1 MRANGKSKYLF
12 WLVAAGVFFALFL
25 LVFLFWHAS
34 STRMVI
40 LEACILAATMASLL
54 TGFWKLAHDCSAS
67 ERLSKIELGQIRDAQ
82 FDLNRRINAIVRL
95 NREVAHARSEKQ
107 LMLEALRILRDLT
120 GASAA
125 AFTPQD
131 EWGLPLSAFVDG
143 EIPGI
148 DLKTLVEHLASK
160 RVVQTCKVCKKRRTM
175 PETTCPLLEGVPENQ
190 YAVFCLPV
198 EADGVVLGLINL
210 YFQHPLKLPEELDD
224 FLEMFLNTI
233 GIAVQATRIR
243 QREMSTIRQVQLSH
257 TVRTNF
263 VELLRQLLS
272 NIQIALQADF
282 VRLQVKNS
290 PDWLNGLLLEQ
301 GFLNPEDFQIIE
313 AACDAILNGA
323 VSPPFDDTRGYVV
336 RSLPLFTIE
345 RQVLGVLVFLWK
357 QGRTFEPKCEALMRG
372 MADQFA
378 LMIQV
383 EGTML
388 LLEYQAVIDER
399 KRLAREIHDGLAQ
412 TIAYLKLQNVQ
423 MQQQLDKGELD
434 QLSDTLAQ
442 SYKALAEAYLET
454 RQAIDNLRLSPVPS
468 LADWLEQT
476 IKDFEDLSG
485 LIVER
490 QLQHVNWQPALEV
503 QMQLMRIVQE
513 AFSNVYKHAMAS
525 RVKLVVRDMEDEL
538 LIEIQ
543 DNGRGFSPDEIP
555 GFYQYGL
562 RGMRERA
569 ELIGAKLEINSNH
582 DHGTLIRLRLSRDKE
597 IVA

>member
-1 MRANGKSKYLF
+1 MRANEKAKYLF
-12 WLVAAGVFFALFL
+12 WLVTAGIFFTLFL
-25 LVFLFWHAS
+25 VVFLFWHAS

-40 LEACILAATMASLL
+40 LEVCMLAATMVSLL
-54 TGFWKLAHDCSAS
+54 TGFWKLAHDCSTND
-67 ERLSKIELGQIRDAQ
+67 RFSKIELGKLRDAQ
-82 FDLNRRINAIVRL
+82 FDLNRRVNAIVRL

-107 LMLEALRILRDLT
+107 LILEALHILRDLT
-120 GASAA
+120 GAPAA

-148 DLKTLVEHLASK
+148 DLKISAEHLASK
-160 RVVQTCKVCKKRRTM
+160 RVIQTCKVCQMRKTM
-175 PETTCPLLEGVPENQ
+175 PETACPLLEGGAETQV
-190 YAVFCLPV
+190 AVFCFPV
-198 EADGVVLGLINL
+198 EADGGTLGLINL
-210 YFQHPLKLPEELDD
+210 YFPRSLKLSEELGD
-224 FLEMFLNTI
+224 FLGMFLNTI
-233 GIAVQATRIR
+233 GIAIQAIRIR
-243 QREMSTIRQVQLSH
+243 QREISTFRQVQLSH

-263 VELLRQLLS
+263 VESLRQLLS
-272 NIQIALQADF
+272 NIQVALQADL

-290 PDWLNGLLLEQ
+290 PDWLNGLVLQQ
-301 GFLNPEDFQIIE
+301 GSLDSKDLQTIE
-313 AACDAILNGA
+313 RTCDAILSGA
-323 VSPPFDDTRGYVV
+323 VAQPFDDTRGYVV
-336 RSLPLFTIE
+336 RSLPLFTVE

-357 QGRTFEPKCEALMRG
+357 QRRTFEPKCEALMQG

-378 LMIQV
+378 LMLQV
-383 EGTML
+383 EGNML

-423 MQQQLDKGELD
+423 MQQQLEKGELD
-434 QLSDTLAQ
+434 QLSDALAQ
-442 SYKALAEAYLET
+442 SYSALEEAYLET

-468 LADWLEQT
+468 LADWLERT
-476 IKDFEDLSG
+476 IEDFEDLSG

-513 AFSNVYKHAMAS
+513 ALSNVHKHAMAS
-525 RVKLVVRDMEDEL
+525 KVKLIVRDTTDEL

-543 DNGRGFSPDEIP
+543 DNGRGFSPEEIP

-569 ELIGAKLEINSNH
+569 ELIGAKLEIDSNH
-582 DHGTLIRLRLSRDKE
+582 DCGTLVRVRLPRDKE
-597 IVA
+597 VVA